1 MYLLRSES
9 RTCNLCTTR
18 PQPACGKTLTP
29 SGESAVITVSFSM
42 IWVFC
47 LFVCFY
53 KKNNKQNKQNVPQ
66 K

>member
-42 IWVFC
+42 IWGF

-53 KKNNKQNKQNVPQ
+53 KNNNKQNKQNVPP